1 MSTGTTADDGA
12 TAIRR
17 GNRTLVGVF
26 GLLVIL
32 ALVAPF
38 AVFAVPQAVGAD
50 EGFVVLSGSM
60 EPYMSAGDVV
70 IVESVRPRN
79 LRIGDVIT
87 FERGGDVPTTHRVI
101 ERIQDENGLALRTMG
116 DANED
121 PDAGVVRPT
130 EVVGRVAFVIPV
142 IGFVITFANTTVGMV
157 TFIVIPVALLVITEA
172 WRLLDARRDRDAV
185 AAPIPAIRR
194 VSGDDATDTSEAA
207 TAAPAPRETEDAA
220 SAPAYG
226 VKTLDL
232 GLTFVVL
239 VALAAYSAWML
250 YNEIRVESAMVLTGS
265 YMALLLVVATWVLAM
280 RAARVADTDAASE
293 TTGDDDDDSDDPD
306 DGASA
311 TARPAPRQ
319 SVRRVNDRPGGVVR
333 PDRDPVMEGSDD

>member
-1 MSTGTTADDGA
+1 VSAETTTDGTAA
-12 TAIRR
+12 VRR

-38 AVFAVPQAVGAD
+38 AVFAVPQVVGAD

-79 LRIGDVIT
+79 LRVGDVIT

-101 ERIQDENGLALRTMG
+101 ERIQDENGLGLRTMG

-121 PDAGVVRPT
+121 PDAGVVRPA
-130 EVVGRVAFVIPV
+130 EVIGRVAFVIPV

-157 TFIVIPVALLVITEA
+157 AFIVIPVALLVITEA
-172 WRLLDARRDRDAV
+172 WRLLDARRERDAV

-194 VSGDDATDTSEAA
+194 MSDDSDDADGAV
-207 TAAPAPRETEDAA
+207 TAAPAPRAAANAA
-220 SAPAYG
+220 SEPAYA

-239 VALAAYSAWML
+239 VALAAYSGWML

-265 YMALLLVVATWVLAM
+265 VMALLLVVATWVLAL
-280 RAARVADTDAASE
+280 RAARSADTGGEQPDE
-293 TTGDDDDDSDDPD
+293 GENDSDDPD
-306 DGASA
+306 DGVSA
-311 TARPAPRQ
+311 TARPAPRR
-319 SVRRVNDRPGGVVR
+319 SVRRVNNRPGGAVR